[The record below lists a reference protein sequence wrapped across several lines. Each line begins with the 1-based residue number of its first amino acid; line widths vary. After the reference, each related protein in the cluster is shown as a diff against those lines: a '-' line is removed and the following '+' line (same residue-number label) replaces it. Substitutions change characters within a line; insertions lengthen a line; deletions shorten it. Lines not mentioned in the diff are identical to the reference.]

1 MEMPKIKICGIT
13 RPQEA
18 EFLNEAGVEYA
29 GFVFYGKSKRNLSFP
44 RARQVQ
50 EALSSR
56 VKKVAVTVS
65 PDICLYR
72 QIAES
77 GFDILQVHGRL
88 EPEVL
93 EASEIPIWRACNIDS
108 PERLEQLETIGRHE
122 KIAAYVVDAQV
133 AGSGK
138 TFNWEASPAILEKW
152 EAYFRGKTFV
162 LAGGLCAGNVEEGIR
177 RFRPDVVD
185 VSTGVEADG
194 GKDRQLILD
203 FVRKVREHCENM
215 EQLQF
220 LL

>member
-1 MEMPKIKICGIT
+1 MPKIKICGIT

-18 EFLNEAGVEYA
+18 ECLNEAGVEYA
-29 GFVFYGKSKRNLSFP
+29 GFVFYGKSRRNLSFP
-44 RARQVQ
+44 KARQIQ

-56 VKKVAVTVS
+56 IQKVAVTVS

-72 QIAES
+72 QIAEA
-77 GFDILQVHGRL
+77 GLDILQVYGRL

-108 PERLEQLETIGRHE
+108 PERLEQLEGIGRHE
-122 KIAAYVVDAQV
+122 KIAAYVMDAQM

-138 TFNWEASPAILEKW
+138 TFNWKASPAILKKREL
-152 EAYFRGKTFV
+152 YFQGKSFV
-162 LAGGLCAGNVEEGIR
+162 LAGGLHSRNVEEGIR
-177 RFRPDVVD
+177 RFRPDIVD

-194 GKDRQLILD
+194 GKDRQMILD
-203 FVRKVREHCENM
+203 FVRKVREHCGNM